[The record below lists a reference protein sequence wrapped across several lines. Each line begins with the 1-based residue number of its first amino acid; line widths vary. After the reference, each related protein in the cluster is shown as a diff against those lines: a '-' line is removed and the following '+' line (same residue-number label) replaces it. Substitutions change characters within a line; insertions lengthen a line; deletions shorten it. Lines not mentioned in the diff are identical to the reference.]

1 MHGCSP
7 RRGLHLCAGDQSLG
21 RRGWTN
27 LAGGAAVSDTLH
39 SRVLCAAL
47 PAACLAVT
55 RAPRQSHT
63 SQQIRSDWKIV
74 LRLSGKSRHASA
86 VRLLYPERSPWPGD
100 GSHEGMAGPKPGGRL
115 TEQSEIVGASR
126 SFCRLVSRWIDD
138 CSQSLTS
145 EERRATAAA
154 FDAVPATAQHQKQKV
169 SLGNFAILGPWTEQ
183 QGLLSGFGLP
193 KL

>member
-1 MHGCSP
+1 
-7 RRGLHLCAGDQSLG
+7 
-21 RRGWTN
+21 
-27 LAGGAAVSDTLH
+27 
-39 SRVLCAAL
+39 
-47 PAACLAVT
+47 
-55 RAPRQSHT
+55 
-63 SQQIRSDWKIV
+63 
-74 LRLSGKSRHASA
+74 
-86 VRLLYPERSPWPGD
+86 
-100 GSHEGMAGPKPGGRL
+100 MAGPKPGGRL